1 MKQAAK
7 SVVQGVIR
15 RLSPASGR
23 VEELLRPTST
33 VFGRERGFP
42 IDRYY
47 IENFIAKHADD
58 IRGDVLEVSENT
70 YSKRHGKDISH
81 SDVLHVIE
89 GTPNA
94 TIVGDLTVPASL
106 PENRF
111 DCFICT
117 QTLSFL
123 EDPAVALRTCAQ
135 MLKGGGVLIL
145 TVPGIS
151 QISEYDMNRWGDYW
165 RFTSRSVDALAR
177 RAFPGG
183 DYYVE
188 VFGNVF
194 AAKAALDGLAVED
207 LPDARL
213 LDHSDPSYQVLIG
226 LWARKAIVGSSHHVE

>member
-1 MKQAAK
+1 MRQAAK
-7 SVVQGVIR
+7 SVAQGIIR
-15 RLSPASGR
+15 WLNPASSR
-23 VEELLRPTST
+23 VEDMLQPVST
-33 VFGRERGFP
+33 VFGRERGRP

-47 IENFIAKHADD
+47 IENFVAKHASD
-58 IRGDVLEVSENT
+58 IRGELLEVAENT
-70 YSKRHGKDISH
+70 YSLRHGTGIIR
-81 SDVLHVIE
+81 SDVLHVVE

-123 EDPAVALRTCAQ
+123 EDPAIALRTCAQ
-135 MLKGGGVLIL
+135 MLKPGGVLIL

-151 QISEYDMNRWGDYW
+151 QISEFDMSRWGDYW
-165 RFTSRSVDALAR
+165 RFTSKSVDTLAH

-183 DYYVE
+183 DLYVE
-188 VFGNVF
+188 TFGNVF
-194 AAKAALDGLAVED
+194 AAKAALDGLAIED
-207 LPDARL
+207 LPGSGL

-226 LWARKAIVGSSHHVE
+226 LWARKAA